1 MDSSPARC
9 PLQRRAR
16 PALCALVLV
25 FAGGAAAQAN
35 AQEIVR
41 STHGDWEVRCSTPI
55 GAASEQCS
63 LNQRV
68 MADDQPGVGLHV
80 IVLKTA
86 DRKARI
92 LRVLAPLGVL
102 LPTGLGLRV
111 TREVKW
117 QLPVTVDRSRPKPVA
132 TITLQ
137 RDYPLHAGDILN
149 TTGPTAAIK
158 LAEVTADGRGLAE
171 WPGADMQRINV
182 AQVDEYVGIVGF
194 VRCLPGGCV
203 AEVIL
208 EDELVAKLRSG
219 GNAVF
224 IVYKTPEEGIGIP
237 ITLKGFGEGF
247 DALP

>member
-1 MDSSPARC
+1 MI
-9 PLQRRAR
+9 
-16 PALCALVLV
+16 
-25 FAGGAAAQAN
+25 GGQTAQG
-35 AQEIVR
+35 QELVR

-55 GAASEQCS
+55 GAAGEQCS

-86 DRKARI
+86 DKKARI

-111 TREVKW
+111 TRDVKW
-117 QLPVTVDRSRPKPVA
+117 QLSVTVDRSSQRPVA
-132 TITLQ
+132 FVTLQ
-137 RDYPLHAGDILN
+137 KDYPLRAGDILN
-149 TTGPTAAIK
+149 TSGPNLSLKIID
-158 LAEVTADGRGLAE
+158 VSADGRAKVD
-171 WPGADMQRINV
+171 WPGADTTRINV
-182 AQVDEYVGIVGF
+182 AQIDEYVGLVGF

-203 AEVIL
+203 AEVML
-208 EDELVAKLRSG
+208 EDELVSKLRNG

-247 DALP
+247 DVLP